1 MTSRY
6 RPTLL
11 RRDSV
16 SSRWNHKVEE
26 EGKDE
31 KTTTSARPA
40 AIVLPAVPTSATP
53 AQSATQLAALKARF
67 YELSEDNLSTIIL
80 RFHKIPSS
88 KIGWISQSAAITAAQ
103 AHEGVTYNKAR
114 ETMKTVRA
122 DATDTLA
129 LEDWVEFIARLRSNA
144 PAAMVP
150 GTRSGTFKMRGSHAE
165 ISHSIDEDER
175 VEFTE
180 YINTALASDPDVGS
194 RMPLPTDTM
203 QIFDECRDG
212 LIICKLIEHIFP
224 GTIDSVMSVRR
235 LRGTSYINLPRNGH
249 PLNKFQIAENNNIAI
264 LAAQAIGAN
273 VVNMSG
279 QDIAE
284 GREHLILSL
293 IGQIIRLATS
303 DKPKVLPKHTAVFT
317 TPLPLRRSSL
327 PAPMSIRSQPSP
339 PPYSRSRSMS
349 VSVDDDEVT
358 RVAPSVIGQKV
369 GKAPNGQQDRATGL
383 KNKMMEIGAFKLFED
398 VKSGVIILEA
408 LEKVAPERPQSA
420 VPTTQVPSRSTT
432 PALRRRETLLRPAP
446 KSTSVSPKPAPPLKP
461 VPRAESPKP
470 IPRATS
476 PKPTVVKPAPRPF
489 IIPVRQSPKLG
500 PIRPVPKPLI
510 IPEKEQTPSAGG
522 AGYGIDAGIIAQR
535 QALLQ
540 SIKSRA

>member
-26 EGKDE
+26 GEDHMS
-31 KTTTSARPA
+31 TLPAPPA
-40 AIVLPAVPTSATP
+40 AIVLPTPPTSQP
-53 AQSATQLAALKARF
+53 PSQSVTQLATLKARF
-67 YELSEDNLSTIIL
+67 HELSEETLSSIIS

-88 KIGWISQSAAITAAQ
+88 KVGWISQSAAITAAQ
-103 AHEGVTYNKAR
+103 ASEGVTYNKAR
-114 ETMKTVRA
+114 ETIKAVRA

-129 LEDWVEFIARLRSNA
+129 VEDWVEFIARLRSDA
-144 PAAMVP
+144 PATMVP
-150 GTRSGTFKMRGSHAE
+150 GTRTGTYKMRGSHAE
-165 ISHSIDEDER
+165 ISHTIDEDER

-194 RMPLPTDTM
+194 RLPFPTDTM

-212 LIICKLIEHIFP
+212 LIICKLVEHIFP

-235 LRGTSYINLPRNGH
+235 RRGTSYINLPRNGH

-264 LAAQAIGAN
+264 LAAQAIGAT

-293 IGQIIRLATS
+293 IGQIIRQATS
-303 DKPKVLPKHTAVFT
+303 DKPKLPPKQTALFT
-317 TPLPLRRSSL
+317 TPLPVRRASL
-327 PAPMSIRSQPSP
+327 PPQMTNRTQSSP
-339 PPYSRSRSMS
+339 PPYFRSRSMS
-349 VSVDDDEVT
+349 VSVDDDE
-358 RVAPSVIGQKV
+358 
-369 GKAPNGQQDRATGL
+369 RA
-383 KNKMMEIGAFKLFED
+383 A
-398 VKSGVIILEA
+398 
-408 LEKVAPERPQSA
+408 
-420 VPTTQVPSRSTT
+420 
-432 PALRRRETLLRPAP
+432 
-446 KSTSVSPKPAPPLKP
+446 SPKPT
-461 VPRAESPKP
+461 
-470 IPRATS
+470 PRATS
-476 PKPTVVKPAPRPF
+476 PKPTIIKPIPRPF
-489 IIPVRQSPKLG
+489 IIPVRQSPKLAPTR
-500 PIRPVPKPLI
+500 PIPRPLI
-510 IPEKEQTPSAGG
+510 IPEKDQTPSAGG